1 MLIMKKAFISLLAV
15 LLFSTSSFAFETEDH
30 PSEEI
35 ESLIESSNDKSIS
48 EMCDGR
54 SERQLSFNDSIQT
67 RDSDH
72 LVLLNWNAHKLADK
86 KFITDLAQL
95 SADADIVTI
104 QESMHSTRYEELF
117 LANFDFNFSFNM
129 SFCNKEKQAT
139 GVMNMA
145 RFNIE
150 ANQTLVSPDTEPI
163 LHTPKVSGYSAIQ
176 VPNIGTVHVINI
188 HALNFNL
195 GSKFE
200 RHVDSVGAF
209 IKNLQG
215 PVIWTGDFNTWSSG
229 RQKHLDKLAKTL
241 GLTHVKLAND
251 KRNLKLDHVYVRGLE
266 VVSAELLNGFKSSD
280 HLPVKVVF
288 KKN

>member
-1 MLIMKKAFISLLAV
+1 MKKAFISLMAV
-15 LLFSTSSFAFETEDH
+15 LLFTFNAFSFDDQNIR
-30 PSEEI
+30 SEEI
-35 ESLIESSNDKSIS
+35 ESLIESSKDKSSS

-54 SERQLSFNDSIQT
+54 GQRQLSFSDSLQM
-67 RDSDH
+67 RDSDQ
-72 LVLLNWNAHKLADK
+72 LVLLNWNAHKLADP

-95 SADADIVTI
+95 SVDADIITI
-104 QESMHSTRYEELF
+104 QESMHSTRFQELF

-163 LHTPKVSGYSAIQ
+163 LNTPKVSGYSALN
-176 VPNIGTVHVINI
+176 VPNIGIVHIVNI

-200 RHVDSVGAF
+200 RHVDSVAAF
-209 IKNLQG
+209 IKTLQG
-215 PVIWTGDFNTWSSG
+215 PVIWTGDFNTWSGG
-229 RQKHLDKLAKTL
+229 RQKHLDKLTQSL

-266 VVSAELLNGFKSSD
+266 VVSAELLNAFKSSD

-288 KKN
+288 KKK

>member
-1 MLIMKKAFISLLAV
+1 MKNALISLIAV
-15 LLFSTSSFAFETEDH
+15 LLFTTNVFSFDDQNIRSED
-30 PSEEI
+30 I
-35 ESLIESSNDKSIS
+35 EGLAESYIISNTS

-67 RDSDH
+67 RDTDH

-86 KFITDLAQL
+86 KFITDLVQL

-104 QESMHSTRYEELF
+104 QESMHSTRYEEIF

-163 LHTPKVSGYSAIQ
+163 LNTPKVSGYSAIQ

-209 IKNLQG
+209 IRTLQG
-215 PVIWTGDFNTWSSG
+215 PVIWTGDFNTWSGG
-229 RQKHLDKLAKTL
+229 RQKHLDKLAQSL
-241 GLTHVKLAND
+241 GLSHVKLAND

-266 VVSAELLNGFKSSD
+266 VISAELLNGFKSSD

-288 KKN
+288 KKK

>member
-1 MLIMKKAFISLLAV
+1 MKKAFIGLMAV
-15 LLFSTSSFAFETEDH
+15 LLFSINSFANT
-30 PSEEI
+30 SA
-35 ESLIESSNDKSIS
+35 L
-48 EMCDGR
+48 CDGR
-54 SERQLSFNDSIQT
+54 AEGRQLSFSKSLQDRNADT
-67 RDSDH
+67 
-72 LVLLNWNAHKLADK
+72 LTLLNWNAHKLEDK
-86 KFITDLAQL
+86 QFLPDLAKL
-95 SADADIVTI
+95 AADADIITI
-104 QESMHSTRYEELF
+104 QESMHSDKFQEAFENSF
-117 LANFDFNFSFNM
+117 SFNFSFNM

-150 ANQTLVSPDTEPI
+150 SNQTLVSPDKEPVTN
-163 LHTPKVSGYSAIQ
+163 TPKVSGYSAVQ
-176 VPNIGTVHVINI
+176 VPNVGLVHVINI

-209 IKNLQG
+209 IKTLQG
-215 PVIWTGDFNTWSSG
+215 PVIWTGDFNTWSGG
-229 RQKHLDKLAKTL
+229 RQKHLDKLAQSI
-241 GLTHVKLAND
+241 GLAHVTLAND

-288 KKN
+288 KKK